1 MTFIT
6 DQNRNAVST
15 RTSEGP
21 AERRAASVARDAAV
35 QAGAAAPAA
44 DWVTIDGLQVSYGE
58 TAVLEGV
65 SFGIPRGSVVAVLG
79 PSGCGKTTLLRAVA
93 GLLPA
98 TSGTIRVGERVV
110 SSPTL
115 QVAPEKR
122 GMGWVPQDAS
132 LFPHL
137 TVGEN
142 IGFGMPRGRRADRDS
157 RAARIEQLADLV
169 GLDGLV
175 DRSPAQLSGG
185 QAQRVS
191 LARALAA
198 RPDLML
204 LDEPFAALDP
214 LLRAALRVEV
224 AALLRDQNSTSLLVT
239 HDQEEALSLADY
251 VAVMRDG
258 RLLQWGTP
266 VEVYEQPVSRWVA
279 GFVGDTVELDGRW
292 VGTGTDIAAA
302 ATGRVDCALGIVPA
316 RALAGATPTGGTV
329 PEHGT
334 PIRLMLRPEWLH
346 LSPAITRVIARGGLS
361 AGQAPVGGAPV
372 GGTPVGDGPVQSA
385 IPAMSTM
392 STTEPGTPRSE
403 PGTVAADAATRPR
416 ARQLPGLGV
425 APAGAEPVTAI
436 VTAIAYAGHDA
447 LVTVELAD
455 GTLIRARV
463 AAPDLPQRG
472 DRVRVS
478 IRRPALAYPL
488 D

>member
-1 MTFIT
+1 M
-6 DQNRNAVST
+6 NT

-21 AERRAASVARDAAV
+21 AEREAASVARN
-35 QAGAAAPAA
+35 AAARAVAAPPAA
-44 DWVTIDGLQVSYGE
+44 DWVTIDGLEVSYGD
-58 TAVLEGV
+58 TTVLEGV
-65 SFGIPRGSVVAVLG
+65 SFGIPRGSLVAVLG

-98 TSGTIRVGERVV
+98 SAGTIRVGTRVV
-110 SSPTL
+110 SSASVQL
-115 QVAPEKR
+115 APEKR

-137 TVGEN
+137 SVGEN
-142 IGFGMPRGRRADRDS
+142 IGFGLPRGGRTGGKAA
-157 RAARIEQLADLV
+157 RAARIVDLAELV
-169 GLDGLV
+169 GLTGLV

-214 LLRAALRVEV
+214 LLRAALRIEV

-251 VAVMRDG
+251 VAVMRGG

-266 VEVYEQPVSRWVA
+266 AEVYEHPVSRWVA

-292 VGTGTDIAAA
+292 VGAGTAVAAA
-302 ATGRVDCALGIVPA
+302 ATGRVECALGVVPA
-316 RALAGATPTGGTV
+316 RAFDGAAPVDGAAV
-329 PEHGT
+329 
-334 PIRLMLRPEWLH
+334 RLMLRPEWLH
-346 LSPAITRVIARGGLS
+346 LSPAITRVIA
-361 AGQAPVGGAPV
+361 P
-372 GGTPVGDGPVQSA
+372 GPVQQ
-385 IPAMSTM
+385 PARPVSTA
-392 STTEPGTPRSE
+392 EG
-403 PGTVAADAATRPR
+403 AATPIAPASAAAASVTLVQSRPR
-416 ARQLPGLGV
+416 ARQLPGLGL
-425 APAGAEPVTAI
+425 APAGTEPVVAL
-436 VTAIAYAGHDA
+436 VTDIAYAGHDA
-447 LVTVELAD
+447 LVSVEVAD
-455 GTLIRARV
+455 GTVIRARV